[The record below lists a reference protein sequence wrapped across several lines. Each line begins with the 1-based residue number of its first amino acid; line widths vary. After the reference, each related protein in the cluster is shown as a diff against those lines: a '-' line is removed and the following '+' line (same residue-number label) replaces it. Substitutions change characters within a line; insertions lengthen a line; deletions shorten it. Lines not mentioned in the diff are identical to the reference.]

1 MKQVMRSVA
10 TAVVSLA
17 MLGVAWLALYEML
30 SYGWRA

>member
-1 MKQVMRSVA
+1 MKRIIGRVA
-10 TAVVSLA
+10 TTVVSLA

>member
-1 MKQVMRSVA
+1 MKQVMGRVA

-17 MLGVAWLALYEML
+17 MLTGAWLALYGML